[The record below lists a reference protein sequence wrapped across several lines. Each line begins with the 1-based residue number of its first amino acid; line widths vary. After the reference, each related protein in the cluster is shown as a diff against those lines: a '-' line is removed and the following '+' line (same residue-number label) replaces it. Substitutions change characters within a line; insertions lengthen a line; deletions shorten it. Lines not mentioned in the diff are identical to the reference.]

1 MRKLLLLV
9 GAILVS
15 LAGLAGAADFKEGK
29 NYTVYNP
36 PRSTEVRDKIEITE
50 FFWYGCGHCFHLD
63 PALNQWVKK
72 LPKDVSFRRVPAL
85 FSDGRWGP
93 GAKIFYTLEAMGL
106 LEKLHGDVFAAIHT
120 ERINLFDEKV
130 LFDWMAKK
138 GVDGKKFADT
148 YSSFAIQS
156 KLSRSMQLTQTH
168 GLDGVPAMIV
178 DGRYLVAN
186 AEDTLPVVDY
196 LIEQVRKDRAK
207 K

>member
-9 GAILVS
+9 GAVLVS
-15 LAGLAGAADFKEGK
+15 LAGLAGAVDLKEGK

-36 PRSTEVRDKIEITE
+36 PRSTDVRDKIEITE
-50 FFWYGCGHCFHLD
+50 FFWYGCGHCFHLE
-63 PALNQWVKK
+63 PSLGPWLKK

-85 FSDGRWGP
+85 FPDGRWGP

-130 LFDWMAKK
+130 LFDWIAKK

-148 YSSFAIQS
+148 YSSFTIQS
-156 KLSRSMQLTQTH
+156 KLNRSIQLTQAH
-168 GLDGVPAMIV
+168 GLDGVPALIV
-178 DGRYLVAN
+178 DGRYRVAN
-186 AEDTLPVVDY
+186 AEDTLPVVDQ
-196 LIEQVRKDRAK
+196 LIEQARKERAK